1 MNDNLINETA
11 IAQNQLYQY
20 VEQQSTEVEDEIDV
34 LNQGLIA
41 QALQLGQ
48 ALLVKKDSLKRNFKK
63 YLEEKGF
70 TAAKANKYIRLS
82 QTFKGFGLSCLRRI
96 SLDTLHALTSRK
108 YQLVVEKLR
117 DMTDITQVVVEQ
129 LMKEVRSLK
138 LASPKEPV
146 TGWKQMPSGG
156 ARYYVLNLHDE
167 ETALKIQRLAQEQAI
182 TPQQVVKEAVADWSG
197 SEKEA
202 ASASVCELDSQ
213 QLKQSVVWEDVA
225 SCIEC
230 DRSRF
235 IAALSDWTTQQRH
248 KFVPNAQ
255 RLSPAQALSRTRRYT
270 RRVQRGLVKIRLY
283 KPS

>member
-1 MNDNLINETA
+1 MNHNLIDETA
-11 IAQNQLYQY
+11 IAQNHLYPY
-20 VEQQSTEVEDEIDV
+20 LDEESTEVEDEIDF

-82 QTFKGFGLSCLRRI
+82 QTFKGFPLSCLRRI
-96 SLDTLHALTSRK
+96 SLDTLHGLTSQK

-117 DMTDITQVVVEQ
+117 DMADITQVVVEQ

-138 LASPKEPV
+138 PASPKEPV

-156 ARYYVLNLHDE
+156 GRYYVLNLHDE

-235 IAALSDWTTQQRH
+235 IAAISDWTTEQRY
-248 KFVPNAQ
+248 KFVPMLKDFLQ
-255 RLSPAQALSRTRRYT
+255 RKPSELESLGWVPSKL
-270 RRVQRGLVKIRLY
+270 LVKALAA
-283 KPS
+283 